1 MERVGA
7 VGAYRRINGEMG
19 LKRKDLA
26 LSLIGV
32 PFNSAGKRN
41 GVAKTPAT
49 LRRVGLAD
57 ALSRSWHVRDEG
69 NVSFSRPTAE
79 RDPDSGIIAVES
91 LASMIRGVRTS
102 VGHVLQ
108 EGRVPLVIGGDCPVL
123 LGCLAASVEIHPTG
137 LLFVDGHEDAY
148 PAHESPTGEAADME
162 LGFALGLEV
171 PELLRETMASVPLII
186 PSQVCLLG
194 PRDKGVLRR
203 TGTRSLDDGRITFYD
218 DGALRRGNVETLA
231 RRAIRKLTPKVEK
244 MWLHVDLDVLST
256 RSLPAVD
263 YPQPGGLSW
272 SQVERLTTAVL
283 SSGRII
289 GMDVTIYNPDLDPDK
304 RFARR
309 IVKYLQTVLTSMR

>member
-1 MERVGA
+1 MC
-7 VGAYRRINGEMG
+7 
-19 LKRKDLA
+19 LKRKDLP

-41 GVAKTPAT
+41 GVARAPTT
-49 LRRVGLAD
+49 LRGVGLAD

-69 NVSFSRPTAE
+69 NVSLSRPTVE
-79 RDPDSGIIAVES
+79 RDPDSGIIAYES
-91 LASMIRGVRTS
+91 FASMIRGVRTS

-108 EGRVPLVIGGDCPVL
+108 EGRFPLVIGGDCPVL

-137 LLFVDGHEDAY
+137 LVFVDGHEDAY
-148 PAHESPTGEAADME
+148 PAEESPTGEAADME
-162 LGFALGLEV
+162 LGFALGLGV
-171 PELLRETMASVPLII
+171 PVLLQETIASVPLIN
-186 PSQVCLLG
+186 PSQVCMLG
-194 PRDKGVLRR
+194 PRDKSVMRR

-218 DGALRRGNVETLA
+218 AGALRKGNVETLA
-231 RRAIRKLTPKVEK
+231 RRAIRQLTPKVEK

-263 YPQPGGLSW
+263 YPQPGGLNW
-272 SQVERLTTAVL
+272 SQLEKLIPAVL

-309 IVKYLQTVLTSMR
+309 IVRHLHTVLTSVR